1 MKLKLYYGAIAL
13 LWLLTSCSPTNNI
26 TPRETIGIDDSHNR
40 LYSFQI
46 NGHEYIHAYHGL
58 THSGE
63 CIKCKHELDSIV
75 RRAVKEVLEC
85 Q

>member
-46 NGHEYIHAYHGL
+46 NGHEYMPIMGL
-58 THSGE
+58 LIPE
-63 CIKCKHELDSIV
+63 N
-75 RRAVKEVLEC
+75 VLNVSMNLIA
-85 Q
+85 

>member
-46 NGHEYIHAYHGL
+46 NGHEYIYMPIMGL
-58 THSGE
+58 LIPE
-63 CIKCKHELDSIV
+63 N
-75 RRAVKEVLEC
+75 VLNVSMNLIA
-85 Q
+85 